1 MIGAVSGYSRRI
13 MMLIIGLGPLMAAV
27 TGCVPTT
34 RSGDPTT
41 SANTAF
47 PSIKTDEVC
56 QSLVGFLQKDWVGTR
71 EGVTTY
77 DEDAFASTRVFGMS
91 PPQASCTYI
100 SSRTNLGAEPPNEE
114 PYYISLEVI
123 QGPATKPPK
132 PGWKSRSLL
141 IGNTPVSMSW
151 EGNSAH
157 DWSKAAVLDFSA
169 ENSGWS
175 GNLNLPTPRGW
186 DAARGAPISES
197 DVHAAAQQLL
207 ATVRMVSGAR

>member
-1 MIGAVSGYSRRI
+1 MMGVFSSYSQRI
-13 MMLIIGLGPLMAAV
+13 MALIVGLGALMAAV

-41 SANTAF
+41 SANTAT
-47 PSIKTDEVC
+47 PSIKTGEVC

-71 EGVTTY
+71 GGITAY
-77 DEDAFASTRVFGMS
+77 DEDAFTTTRVFGMS

-100 SSRTNLGAEPPNEE
+100 SSRTNFNAEPPNDE

-123 QGPATKPPK
+123 RGSAIKPLK

-141 IGNTPVSMSW
+141 VGNTPISMSW
-151 EGNSAH
+151 DDNSTL
-157 DWSKAAVLDFSA
+157 DWSKAAALDFSV
-169 ENSGWS
+169 ESSGWS

-186 DAARGAPISES
+186 DAVRGAPISES
-197 DVHAAAQQLL
+197 DARTAAEQLL
-207 ATVRMVSGAR
+207 ATVGMVSGAR